1 MKDFSPIVLPLYT
14 AGVELDKRTDTEHL
28 FFKLHKKCIILTL
41 LNGARVNRVSYK
53 VTLTS
58 LQNDFSGDLDTM
70 ELDLVGSG
78 GHLVG
83 SGGDHAH
90 NSQSHHHFSAQ
101 HSFQNLL
108 EDISTEE
115 NIDIP
120 IMVNISRFFIFVKIH
135 LIIFSLWESDNFTKS
150 EF

>member
-1 MKDFSPIVLPLYT
+1 MTKGRAQNTCSF
-14 AGVELDKRTDTEHL
+14 KRVIDI
-28 FFKLHKKCIILTL
+28 KKCNILTL
-41 LNGARVNRVSYK
+41 LNGARMDKVSYK
-53 VTLTS
+53 VTLTL

-120 IMVNISRFFIFVKIH
+120 IMVNISRFFFIFVKIH